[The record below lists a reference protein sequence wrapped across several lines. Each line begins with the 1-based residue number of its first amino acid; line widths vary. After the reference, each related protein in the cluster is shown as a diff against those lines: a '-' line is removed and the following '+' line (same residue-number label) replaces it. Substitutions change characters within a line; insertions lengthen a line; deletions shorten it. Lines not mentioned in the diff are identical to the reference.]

1 MRRVRGV
8 LALPGSVLLGLV
20 LVAAAQP
27 GAGGAPDV
35 GKSWAAAAQA
45 AAGHAPLL
53 PKRWG

>member
-1 MRRVRGV
+1 MRRARGV
-8 LALPGSVLLGLV
+8 LALSGSVFLGLV

-45 AAGHAPLL
+45 GAGHAPLL